1 MKSMVLSLGLSV
13 VLVNSLSAQS
23 QSPAATLGLPRA
35 SLGLPVPARK
45 PAPTIQPANFAEPS
59 PPILTPPAPAP
70 APNPVVVPGRLS
82 TDPKPM
88 PYGPAPDDAAKPLLP
103 APIVSGP
110 PVAPPID
117 SETPLFGLPTGA
129 RPFVGG
135 DRFRLSAE
143 YLMWW
148 TNGYSVPA
156 LVTTGPVASGGALGQ
171 PGVTTLFGDQTI
183 NTGFASGVRT
193 GFQWWLGPNQNWAFD
208 GHMFLL
214 SQVGQT
220 AGFASFGSP
229 LLARPFFNVNS
240 GTQSAEIVA
249 APGAAMGGIDISSK
263 SSLYGADI
271 NMRRKICQGCNS
283 YFDVLFG
290 YRFLDL
296 QETLTIAEQSAQL
309 PPIDP
314 AFPASGTAFD
324 RFHTTNQF
332 NGGQVGAAMGSSWR
346 NWVLDLRTMVAI
358 GETSSI
364 LYVDGAHY
372 FVSPTSSGPGGLY
385 ALNSNIGRFSHNA
398 FSVVPEVTLNLG
410 YNLTQHCRVFVG
422 YNCLLWTG
430 VLRPGNQIDPN
441 LDVTRIPGFGA
452 TVPPAA
458 TPHPTVPLSTRDF
471 YAQGINLGMMLH
483 W

>member
-1 MKSMVLSLGLSV
+1 MKALVWTLGLSFA
-13 VLVNSLSAQS
+13 LTNSLSAQS
-23 QSPAATLGLPRA
+23 QPPAATLGLPRA
-35 SLGLPVPARK
+35 SLGLPMPARN
-45 PAPTIQPANFAEPS
+45 PAPVIQAANFAEPS

-70 APNPVVVPGRLS
+70 VVVPDRLG

-88 PYGPAPDDAAKPLLP
+88 PYGPAPDAGVKQLHSG
-103 APIVSGP
+103 PIVSGP
-110 PVAPPID
+110 LVAPPID
-117 SETPLFGLPTGA
+117 TEAPLFDVPSGA

-171 PGVTTLFGDQTI
+171 PGVSTLFGNQTI
-183 NTGFASGVRT
+183 NTGFSSGVRT
-193 GFQWWLGPNQNWAFD
+193 GYEWWFGRCQNWAFD

-240 GTQSAEIVA
+240 GVQTAEIVA
-249 APGAAMGGIDISSK
+249 APGSVIGGIDISSK
-263 SSLYGADI
+263 TSLYGADI
-271 NMRRKICQGCNS
+271 NMRRKLCQGCNT
-283 YFDVLFG
+283 YFDGLFG
-290 YRFLDL
+290 YRFLSL
-296 QETLTIAEQSAQL
+296 QETLTIAEQSSQL
-309 PPIDP
+309 PPINP

-332 NGGQVGAAMGSSWR
+332 NGGQIGAAMGCTKG
-346 NWVLDLRTMVAI
+346 NWVFDLRSMVAI

-364 LYVDGAHY
+364 LYVDGAHN
-372 FVSPTSSGPGGLY
+372 FVSPNSSGPGGLL
-385 ALNSNIGRFSHNA
+385 ALNSNSGRFSHNA
-398 FSVVPEVTLNLG
+398 FSVVPELTMNIG
-410 YNLTQHCRVFVG
+410 YNLSQHCRIYVG
-422 YNCLLWTG
+422 YNFLFWSG

-452 TVPPAA
+452 TVPPVA
-458 TPHPTVPLSTRDF
+458 TPHPTVPLTTRDF
-471 YAQGINLGMMLH
+471 YAQGINLGLMLH